1 MSLRTPSEWHNQ
13 ANSLMSNAYGTQ
25 VQALKQSEES
35 QKSHMDT
42 TNSNLA
48 MYKEL
53 HGKLEG
59 KVQTTHRIIDK
70 LEARS
75 KSMDDAVTKT
85 TKSLAQLEV
94 AYSGKAMPIKMCAW
108 RMEQRQKRPLRE
120 HVRDQVEIALDDER
134 AALAETQKKLQ
145 EAMVVTKNMI
155 AVLIDQ
161 SEALGGNIDQKMQ
174 ALSVDE
180 LCLRTTHRSWNAS
193 AGSRTPNSRMST
205 AATPRRTG
213 SMTAVEESNRNEI
226 RRQQDARNADVQA
239 RRREE
244 AAAEL
249 RQENELL
256 VNRCAKLAK
265 DALVMTEKHLNQRV
279 VEVRQMRKRL
289 ENELQETQ
297 RKVDHTKSTIYET
310 QSQIHAIQ
318 EPIALCSTHAS
329 WRKQR
334 SDREQIMDPVE
345 TQLENQ
351 KQKLMRSTEELRSHR
366 QNEKNVLTAL
376 GEQVERLKEDLR
388 DKTVALQIDESCI
401 RRASESAPGSSKG
414 APKSA
419 RGKIARAGAKMMDAS
434 GLPHL
439 GMGMGMG

>member
-155 AVLIDQ
+155 AVDRPERSPGWQ
-161 SEALGGNIDQKMQ
+161 
-174 ALSVDE
+174 
-180 LCLRTTHRSWNAS
+180 HRSKD
-193 AGSRTPNSRMST
+193 AGS
-205 AATPRRTG
+205 
-213 SMTAVEESNRNEI
+213 
-226 RRQQDARNADVQA
+226 
-239 RRREE
+239 
-244 AAAEL
+244 
-249 RQENELL
+249 
-256 VNRCAKLAK
+256 
-265 DALVMTEKHLNQRV
+265 
-279 VEVRQMRKRL
+279 
-289 ENELQETQ
+289 
-297 RKVDHTKSTIYET
+297 
-310 QSQIHAIQ
+310 
-318 EPIALCSTHAS
+318 
-329 WRKQR
+329 
-334 SDREQIMDPVE
+334 
-345 TQLENQ
+345 
-351 KQKLMRSTEELRSHR
+351 
-366 QNEKNVLTAL
+366 
-376 GEQVERLKEDLR
+376 
-388 DKTVALQIDESCI
+388 
-401 RRASESAPGSSKG
+401 
-414 APKSA
+414 
-419 RGKIARAGAKMMDAS
+419 
-434 GLPHL
+434 
-439 GMGMGMG
+439 